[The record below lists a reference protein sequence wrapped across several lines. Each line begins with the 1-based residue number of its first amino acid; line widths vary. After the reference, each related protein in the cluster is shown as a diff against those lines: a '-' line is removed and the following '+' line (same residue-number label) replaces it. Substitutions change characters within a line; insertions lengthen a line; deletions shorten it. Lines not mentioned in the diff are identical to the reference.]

1 MILFVLFGVL
11 FLAVHA
17 AVGLGLRIRK
27 IEDMRQLLLDG
38 GDAAG
43 IFAVDD
49 VCDFLWHFH
58 PFFLYDMAVLDDI
71 DRDVVIDVSQDIQ
84 IYQVKAA
91 VDLDYIFFAHLA
103 ALGIL
108 NDCSLALKLFQSQ
121 FIIDIH
127 TFACLDMIQ
136 YNALG

>member
-1 MILFVLFGVL
+1 MYEQQKKAQWLARFVYRSPHDSFYFILFGVL

-84 IYQVKAA
+84 I
-91 VDLDYIFFAHLA
+91 L
-103 ALGIL
+103 
-108 NDCSLALKLFQSQ
+108 SL
-121 FIIDIH
+121 IH
-127 TFACLDMIQ
+127 I
-136 YNALG
+136 